1 MATSPCSLTQ
11 ASCVATERCWPQRS
25 RAACQPRIW
34 RGLLRAHRLAPERAR
49 QEDAQPAHSARCKCG
64 PVLAQMWPSP
74 RADVAEA
81 KCRCG
86 RVPVQMW
93 HSPMQMCA
101 SPSADVVQTS
111 WSEWRIA
118 RERSSAP
125 QRQSSP
131 VRSATVPSRS
141 SLPAGLHGGEARP
154 RKSQFEAPQRSSW
167 QNARF
172 RAAGDVEVPPHHL
185 LAVPGRGRRP
195 KKG

>member
-1 MATSPCSLTQ
+1 MKPRLLTSLSFTLNVGLLASLIRYVKRFGNAGPLNSLFDPHTASVIHRGQSRNRDAIVMATSPCSLTQ

-49 QEDAQPAHSARCKCG
+49 QGDAQPAHN
-64 PVLAQMWPSP
+64 AQ
-74 RADVAEA
+74 
-81 KCRCG
+81 CRCG

-111 WSEWRIA
+111 RSEWRIA
-118 RERSSAP
+118 RVRSSAP

-141 SLPAGLHGGEARP
+141 SVPAGLHGVKARP
-154 RKSQFEAPQRSSW
+154 R
-167 QNARF
+167 
-172 RAAGDVEVPPHHL
+172 
-185 LAVPGRGRRP
+185 
-195 KKG
+195 